1 MIIPRRNKPHV
12 CPRVVAICLCGEVC
26 RAAVGDYLGSVVVT
40 TAVVVEFEVVDG
52 PFGVVVVEDMSL
64 LLLVLGSKGGG
75 DGGGF

>member
-1 MIIPRRNKPHV
+1 M
-12 CPRVVAICLCGEVC
+12 
-26 RAAVGDYLGSVVVT
+26 AAGDSSGFVVVRLV
-40 TAVVVEFEVVDG
+40 VVVEFEVVDG